1 MGFYMGLIWVINHL
15 EVKKPACSTPAVLLL
30 VMPSPG
36 RRNQCRRSELDLR
49 ALLDAQSRGGT
60 GQLWLDSLMVNIEK
74 NRWRNQGETMVSH
87 SEKDL
92 HMVDKQHIDISDY
105 RRVYT

>member
-60 GQLWLDSLMVNIEK
+60 GQLW
-74 NRWRNQGETMVSH
+74 WRNHGETMVSH

-92 HMVDKQHIDISDY
+92 HMVDTTGGYILDGNHM
-105 RRVYT
+105 